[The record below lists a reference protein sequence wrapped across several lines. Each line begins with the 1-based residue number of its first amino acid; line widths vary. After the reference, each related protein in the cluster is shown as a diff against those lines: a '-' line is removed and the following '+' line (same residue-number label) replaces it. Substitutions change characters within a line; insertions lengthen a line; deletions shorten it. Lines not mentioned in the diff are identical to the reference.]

1 MIPLV
6 LGLGALVA
14 VSAFAVGKVRDH
26 NEDVTITRTW
36 EEIKSVANED
46 LTDIGAEDEEEDPAI
61 ERGTMYP
68 SDPMQRVINWEGILE
83 VNPNIE
89 CWIYIPETNID
100 YPVLRPAKWSD
111 NNYFLKHDVYGN
123 SSVAVATVTDK
134 AFGAIVATHNNTS
147 NTDQTITVQTRVEA
161 QTGVTRNAWIFGLM
175 ALVMVGAYGSY
186 GLGVLS
192 DKKHNR

>member
-1 MIPLV
+1 M
-6 LGLGALVA
+6 
-14 VSAFAVGKVRDH
+14 RDH

-46 LTDIGAEDEEEDPAI
+46 LTDIGAEDGEEDPAI

-134 AFGAIVATHNNTS
+134 ASGAIVATHNNTS

-175 ALVMVGAYGSY
+175 ALVMVGACGSY
-186 GLGVLS
+186 ELGVLS